1 MRFTY
6 SIPVYIRSERID
18 RFYDKAKKRYLRM
31 KKFQN
36 FDIKNQKYMLPLQ
49 CGDLY
54 KNGQRLK
61 FW

>member
-6 SIPVYIRSERID
+6 SIPVYIRSKRID
-18 RFYDKAKKRYLRM
+18 HFCDKAKKRYLRM

-49 CGDLY
+49 CSDLY
-54 KNGQRLK
+54 KDGHSLK